1 MSDIRLIYTTWP
13 DAQTAQR
20 AARSLVEQG
29 LAACANILGPMNSIY
44 RWQGKIEMA
53 GEVPVLFKTTTR
65 QAAELVDRIASLHPY
80 DVPAVVAWEVDEAS
94 SHAPFLDWIRES

>member
-20 AARSLVEQG
+20 AAWSLVEQG

-44 RWQGKIEMA
+44 RWEGKIEMA
-53 GEVPVLFKTTTR
+53 GEVPVLFKTTAG

-80 DVPAVVAWEVDEAS
+80 EVPAVVAWQVDAAS